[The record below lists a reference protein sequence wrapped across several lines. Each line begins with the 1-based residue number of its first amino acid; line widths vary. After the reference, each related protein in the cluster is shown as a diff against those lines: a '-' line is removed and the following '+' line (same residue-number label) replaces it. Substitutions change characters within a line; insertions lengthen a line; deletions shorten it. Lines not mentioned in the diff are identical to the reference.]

1 MDWKKLKEQNKID
14 RSGNAAKGNPLNFI
28 IVGIDDGYSFDEIA
42 PRLAD
47 QRDVDILKYACKD
60 TERLKD
66 ELPDDFVDG
75 FEETG
80 NDVDPIHFWQVIT
93 KDGKSLPLVT
103 DGRSRNMSLRII
115 NERRIADGKDPYV
128 VEAQPDAFLS
138 KNPSKK
144 ALRMKRRRNRHI
156 PDSLAVLA
164 EAAAEFAEQG
174 DNEESIAKEMGV
186 SVGRTK
192 ELLAWAPLFQKF
204 CDEARR
210 RANDGRLRL
219 RGAQELVKKFPTKA
233 AQEQYFAGKS
243 QMRAKSDGP
252 RPLPPRVVSIFAEAC
267 SADKKVPPESIAL
280 MRLYSGDESAVDDLS
295 PATRAAWDRAKEQAS
310 KRTRKAAE

>member
-1 MDWKKLKEQNKID
+1 MDWKKLKDQNGID
-14 RSGNAAKGNPLNFI
+14 RSGNTAKGNPFNFI
-28 IVGIDDGYSFDEIA
+28 IVGIDDGCSFDEIA
-42 PRLAD
+42 TRLAD
-47 QRDVDILKYACKD
+47 QRDIDILRYACKD

-66 ELPDDFVDG
+66 ELPDDFVAG

-80 NDVDPIHFWQVIT
+80 NDVDPIHFWQVID
-93 KDGKSLPLVT
+93 KNGKSLPLVT
-103 DGRSRNMSLRII
+103 DGRSRNMSLRIV
-115 NERRIADGKDPYV
+115 NERRIAEGKDPYV
-128 VEAQPDAFLS
+128 IEAQPDAFLS

-186 SVGRTK
+186 SLDRAK

-204 CDEARR
+204 CDEARK

-219 RGAQELVKKFPTKA
+219 RGAQELVKKFATKA
-233 AQEQYFAGKS
+233 AQEEYFAGRK
-243 QMRAKSDGP
+243 QMRGKGDASKPPSARAMGYFVDQAKTAKIHPDTLAVLRLATGDQ
-252 RPLPPRVVSIFAEAC
+252 
-267 SADKKVPPESIAL
+267 SAI
-280 MRLYSGDESAVDDLS
+280 GDFS
-295 PATRAAWDRAKEQAS
+295 PALLAAWKTAEEQAA
-310 KRTRKAAE
+310 KRPRKAAE